1 MDCIFCN
8 IIKGKIPARK
18 IMETKKSLAFLDAF
32 PLAEGHTIVI
42 PKNHYTKI
50 QEMNKDDNMDLF
62 ESVKVLTSTIER
74 LFSTSLIAIHNGKES
89 GQEVPHVHVHII
101 PRIIDDGAGAVH
113 SMFRKRPHFT
123 NDELDQIAEKL
134 NKIIKV

>member
-8 IIKGKIPARK
+8 IVEGKIPARK
-18 IMETKKSLAFLDAF
+18 IMETEKSLAFLDVF
-32 PLAEGHTIVI
+32 PLTKGHTLVI
-42 PKNHYTKI
+42 PKNHYSKI
-50 QEMNKDDNMDLF
+50 QEMSNDDNIDLF
-62 ESVKVLTSTIER
+62 ESVRVLTNKIEL
-74 LFSTSLIAIHNGKES
+74 LFSSSLIAIHNGKES

-101 PRIIDDGAGAVH
+101 PRTIDDGAGSVH

-134 NKIIKV
+134 NKKIKS

>member
-62 ESVKVLTSTIER
+62 ESVKVLTSKIEQ

-89 GQEVPHVHVHII
+89 GQEVPHIHVHII
-101 PRIIDDGAGAVH
+101 PRIIDDGAGPVH
-113 SMFRKRPHFT
+113 SMFRKRPHCT
-123 NDELDQIAEKL
+123 NAELDQIAEKL
-134 NKIIKV
+134 SKKIKD

>member
-1 MDCIFCN
+1 
-8 IIKGKIPARK
+8 
-18 IMETKKSLAFLDAF
+18 METKKSLAFLDAF